1 MFVRMIPERTWAFC
15 FTFYLKKC
23 GYCRVLKKIFPFL
36 KWFPPSGEN
45 LRADLVAGVTIA
57 MILVPQSMAY
67 ASLAGL
73 PVVYGLYASFLPVIV
88 ASMWGASRFLHT
100 GPVAMLSLMSA
111 AAIEPLASRGTD
123 EFIQLSLLLALL
135 VGVLRLA
142 LGLFRM
148 GVLINLA
155 SHPVILGFTNA
166 AALIIGLSLLN
177 SFLGVPMPRS
187 DSFLLDLLQVVQ
199 QVPTLHVPTL
209 LFGLG
214 ALGAL
219 YWLRARFPKL
229 PGVLIVV
236 IAGTLI
242 SAFLGFEK
250 VRLVEPHQ
258 IADANARSQ
267 FETMMAGQARL
278 KQVKDQQKSIGN
290 QLQDFKSGD
299 PQKYVLQAD
308 LLRLKGEESSLK
320 HTLYKKRVLVHEI
333 GLVPELK
340 DGQEVYRLAQQGGPF
355 SPLWR
360 WSGYADDKFK
370 LSGGGAVV
378 SSIPSGLPEFTV
390 PIMDIGII
398 SDLFAVAFIMA
409 MIGFMEATSISRAL
423 AAKTRE
429 KLDPNQ
435 ELIGQGLANIVGSFF
450 QSYVVSGSFS
460 RSAVAARV
468 GAKTGFYAV
477 VSAFGV
483 LLVML
488 FLTEYLYHLPK
499 AVLAAIVMSA
509 VFGLIDYKSMVH
521 AWRVRRNDGIV
532 GLITFITTLVMA
544 PKLADGVLVG
554 VAFTILLFLVGTMK
568 PRSEV
573 LGRRIDGSLAGAA
586 SHDLAPI
593 SENYVVIRFDASL
606 VFINA
611 AHFEQAVLKSLSE
624 FPDARAILIIGQGI
638 NRVDATGE
646 EKLRALTKDLKAAGV
661 TLVLAGLKRQ
671 VREALERADLQEV
684 IGEENIFGNKEAAL
698 DMLENRYPVGQAAKT
713 V

>member
-1 MFVRMIPERTWAFC
+1 
-15 FTFYLKKC
+15 
-23 GYCRVLKKIFPFL
+23 VLEKIFPFL
-36 KWFPPSGEN
+36 RWFPPSREN
-45 LRADLVAGVTIA
+45 LRADVIAGITIA

-111 AAIEPLASRGTD
+111 AAIEPLASRGSD
-123 EFIQLSLLLALL
+123 EFIQLSMLLALL

-187 DSFLLDLLQVVQ
+187 ESFLADLLQVVQ
-199 QVPTLHVPTL
+199 QVPSLHGPTL
-209 LFGLG
+209 MFGLVT
-214 ALGAL
+214 LGAL
-219 YWLRARFPKL
+219 YALRAWLPKL

-236 IAGTLI
+236 IASTLI
-242 SAFLGFEK
+242 SAAIGFEK
-250 VRLVEPHQ
+250 VELVEPQQ
-258 IADANARSQ
+258 IADETVRARFESQ
-267 FETMMAGQARL
+267 MADEFRL
-278 KQVKDQQKSIGN
+278 QKIKTAQKAITDQLAEIDAKDQQSY
-290 QLQDFKSGD
+290 D
-299 PQKYVLQAD
+299 LQAE
-308 LLRLKGEESSLK
+308 LLRLKGEETSLK
-320 HTLYKKRVLVHEI
+320 HSLYKKRVDIHQIALT
-333 GLVPELK
+333 PEPQT
-340 DGQEVYRLAQQGGPF
+340 DGGVLYRVAEQTGPF
-355 SPLWR
+355 TTVWR
-360 WSGYADDKFK
+360 WAGSSEDKFK

-378 SSIPSGLPEFTV
+378 SSIPSGLPAFSV
-390 PIMDIGII
+390 PMLDLGII

-429 KLDPNQ
+429 KLDSNQ

-468 GAKTGFYAV
+468 GAQTGFYAV

-483 LLVML
+483 LLVMM
-488 FLTEYLYHLPK
+488 FLTDYLYHLPK

-521 AWRVRRNDGIV
+521 AWKVRRTDGIV
-532 GLITFITTLVMA
+532 GVVTFITTLIMA

-554 VAFTILLFLVGTMK
+554 VAFTILMFLAGTMK

-573 LGRRIDGSLAGAA
+573 LGRKADGSLGGAA

-593 SENYVVIRFDASL
+593 SENFVVMRFDASL

-624 FPDARAILIIGQGI
+624 FPQAKAILIIGQSI

-646 EKLRALTKDLKAAGV
+646 EKLRALTRDLKAAGI
-661 TLVLAGLKRQ
+661 TLMLAGLKKQ
-671 VREALERADLQEV
+671 VREALERADLQKV
-684 IGEENIFGNKEAAL
+684 IGEENIFGNKETAL
-698 DMLENRYPVGQAAKT
+698 KIIAQRYPQSEAKQ
-713 V
+713 VA

>member
-1 MFVRMIPERTWAFC
+1 
-15 FTFYLKKC
+15 
-23 GYCRVLKKIFPFL
+23 VLVKFFPFL
-36 KWFPPSGEN
+36 RWFPPSSEN
-45 LRADLVAGVTIA
+45 LRADVIAGITIA

-88 ASMWGASRFLHT
+88 ASLWGASRFLHT

-123 EFIQLSLLLALL
+123 EFIQLSMLLALL

-142 LGLFRM
+142 LGLLRM

-187 DSFLLDLLQVVQ
+187 DSFLPDLWQVMQ
-199 QVPTLHVPTL
+199 QVPVVHGPTL

-214 ALGAL
+214 TLVTL
-219 YWLRARFPKL
+219 YLLHARFPRL
-229 PGVLIVV
+229 PGVLVVV
-236 IAGTLI
+236 IAATLI
-242 SAFLGFEK
+242 SASLGFEK
-250 VRLVEPHQ
+250 IQIVEPQQ
-258 IADANARSQ
+258 IADATVRAK
-267 FETMMAGQARL
+267 FEQLMRDEARL
-278 KQVKDQQKSIGN
+278 MQVKTEQKAIGDQLK
-290 QLQDFKSGD
+290 QLDANDEQA
-299 PQKYVLQAD
+299 YELQTA
-308 LLRLKGEESSLK
+308 LLRLKGEETSLK
-320 HTLYKKRVLVHEI
+320 HSLYRKRVDTHRIAL
-333 GLVPELK
+333 LPESQA
-340 DGQEVYRLAQQGGPF
+340 DGQVRYTNAENTGPF
-355 SPLWR
+355 TTVWR
-360 WSGYADDKFK
+360 WSGYTEDKFK

-378 SSIPSGLPEFTV
+378 SSIPSGLPGFSV
-390 PIMDIGII
+390 PTLDLGVI
-398 SDLFAVAFIMA
+398 SDLLAVAFIMA

-435 ELIGQGLANIVGSFF
+435 ELVGQGLANIVGSFF

-477 VSAFGV
+477 VSALGV
-483 LLVML
+483 FLVMM
-488 FLTEYLYHLPK
+488 FLTDYLYHLPK

-521 AWRVRRNDGIV
+521 AWKVRRTDGIV
-532 GLITFITTLVMA
+532 GLVTFVTTLIMA

-554 VAFTILLFLVGTMK
+554 VGFTILLFLAGTMK

-573 LGRRIDGSLAGAA
+573 LGRRADGSLAGAA

-593 SENYVVIRFDASL
+593 SENYVVMRFDASL

-611 AHFEQAVLKSLSE
+611 AHFEEAVLKSLNE
-624 FPDARAILIIGQGI
+624 FPHARAILIIGQGI

-646 EKLRALTKDLKAAGV
+646 EKLRAVTRDLEAAGV
-661 TLVLAGLKRQ
+661 TLMLAGLKKP
-671 VREALERADLQEV
+671 VIEALERAGLEHV
-684 IGEENIFGNKEAAL
+684 IGKENIIGNKQTAL
-698 DMLENRYPVGQAAKT
+698 RVLARRYPAAGFKQ
-713 V
+713 VA

>member
-1 MFVRMIPERTWAFC
+1 
-15 FTFYLKKC
+15 
-23 GYCRVLKKIFPFL
+23 
-36 KWFPPSGEN
+36 
-45 LRADLVAGVTIA
+45 

-111 AAIEPLASRGTD
+111 AAIEPLASRGSD

-177 SFLGVPMPRS
+177 GFLGVPMPRS
-187 DSFLLDLLQVVQ
+187 DSFLADLLQVVQ
-199 QVPTLHVPTL
+199 QVSTVHGPTLI
-209 LFGLG
+209 FGLG
-214 ALGAL
+214 ALALL
-219 YWLRARFPKL
+219 YWLRAKFPKL

-236 IAGTLI
+236 IAGTVI
-242 SAFLGFEK
+242 SASIGFEK
-250 VRLVEPHQ
+250 IKVVNPQQVEDVRVR
-258 IADANARSQ
+258 AK
-267 FETMMAGQARL
+267 FESLMAEDERL
-278 KQVKDQQKSIGN
+278 KQIKEQQKSIGG
-290 QLQDFKSGD
+290 QLQDLKRGD
-299 PQKYVLQAD
+299 QQMYTMQAD

-320 HTLYKKRVLVHEI
+320 HSLYKKQVEIHKI
-333 GLVPELK
+333 GLVSEVQD
-340 DGQEVYRLAQQGGPF
+340 DGEVFYQLAEQMGPF
-355 SPLWR
+355 TTVWR
-360 WSGYADDKFK
+360 WSGYTEDKFK

-378 SSIPSGLPEFTV
+378 GSIPSGLPGFSV
-390 PIMDIGII
+390 PTMDLGVI

-460 RSAVAARV
+460 RSAVAASI
-468 GAKTGFYAV
+468 GAKTGFYAII
-477 VSAFGV
+477 SALGV
-483 LLVML
+483 LLVMM
-488 FLTEYLYHLPK
+488 FLTDYLYHLPK

-532 GLITFITTLVMA
+532 GLITFVTTLVMA

-554 VAFTILLFLVGTMK
+554 VAFTIFLFLAGTMK
-568 PRSEV
+568 PRSDI
-573 LGRRIDGSLAGAA
+573 LGRRADGSLAGAA

-593 SENYVVIRFDASL
+593 SENYVVMRFDGSL

-624 FPDARAILIIGQGI
+624 FPQAQAILIIGQGI
-638 NRVDATGE
+638 NGVDATGE
-646 EKLRALTKDLKAAGV
+646 EKLRALTRDLKAAGV
-661 TLVLAGLKRQ
+661 TLMLAGLKRQ
-671 VREALERADLQEV
+671 VREALERADLQKV
-684 IGEENIFGNKEAAL
+684 IGEENIISNKLTALKVMEA
-698 DMLENRYPVGQAAKT
+698 RYSEGKVRQGA
-713 V
+713 

>member
-1 MFVRMIPERTWAFC
+1 
-15 FTFYLKKC
+15 
-23 GYCRVLKKIFPFL
+23 VLKQVFPFL
-36 KWFPPSGEN
+36 RWFPLGKEN
-45 LRADLVAGVTIA
+45 LRADVIAGITIA

-111 AAIEPLASRGTD
+111 AAIEPLASRGSE
-123 EFIQLSLLLALL
+123 EFIQLSLLLALM

-148 GVLINLA
+148 GVLINLT

-187 DSFLLDLLQVVQ
+187 DSFLADLTHVIQ
-199 QVPTLHVPTL
+199 QVPSLHAPTL
-209 LFGLG
+209 LFGLVTL
-214 ALGAL
+214 AAI
-219 YWLRARFPKL
+219 YWLRARFPRL
-229 PGVLIVV
+229 PGVLLVV
-236 IAGTLI
+236 IVGTIVSAGI
-242 SAFLGFEK
+242 DYEK
-250 VRLVEPHQ
+250 IATVAPQQ
-258 IADANARSQ
+258 IADTAVRAQ
-267 FETMMAGQARL
+267 FEKLMHDEAQLA
-278 KQVKDQQKSIGN
+278 QVKAEQKTIKTE
-290 QLQDFKSGD
+290 LEELKARD
-299 PQKYVLQAD
+299 PRSYDLQAD
-308 LLRLKGEESSLK
+308 LLRLQGEERSLNHSLRRQLISS
-320 HTLYKKRVLVHEI
+320 HGVALVAETDA
-333 GLVPELK
+333 
-340 DGQEVYRLAQQGGPF
+340 DGQVRYEVADHPGLF
-355 SPLWR
+355 STVWR
-360 WSGYADDKFK
+360 WAGYTENNFK

-378 SSIPSGLPEFTV
+378 SAIPSGLPAFSV
-390 PIMDIGII
+390 PYLDPGII
-398 SDLFAVAFIMA
+398 YDLFAVAFIMA

-468 GAKTGFYAV
+468 GARTGFYAI
-477 VSAFGV
+477 VSAMGV

-488 FLTEYLYHLPK
+488 FLTDYLYHLPK
-499 AVLAAIVMSA
+499 SVLAAIVMSA
-509 VFGLIDYKSMVH
+509 VFGLIDIKSMVH
-521 AWRVRRNDGIV
+521 AWKVRRTDGIV
-532 GLITFITTLVMA
+532 GVVTFVTTLAMA

-554 VAFTILLFLVGTMK
+554 VACTILLFLMGTMK

-573 LGRRIDGSLAGAA
+573 MGRRANGSLAGAA

-593 SENYVVIRFDASL
+593 SENFVVMRFDGSL

-611 AHFEQAVLKSLSE
+611 AHFEHAVLKSLSE
-624 FPDARAILIIGQGI
+624 FPKAKAILIIGQGI

-646 EKLRALTKDLKAAGV
+646 EKLRALTRDLQAAGV
-661 TLVLAGLKRQ
+661 TLVLAGLKKQ
-671 VREALERADLQEV
+671 VREALERANLEKV
-684 IGEENIFGNKEAAL
+684 IGEENIIGNKETAL
-698 DMLENRYPVGQAAKT
+698 RILEQRYPENGFKKIA
-713 V
+713 

>member
-1 MFVRMIPERTWAFC
+1 VVDTVFE
-15 FTFYLKKC
+15 
-23 GYCRVLKKIFPFL
+23 KIFPFL

-45 LRADLVAGVTIA
+45 LRADFIAGITIA

-111 AAIEPLASRGTD
+111 AAIEPLASRGSD
-123 EFIQLSLLLALL
+123 EFIQLSLLLALM

-187 DSFLLDLLQVVQ
+187 DSFLSDLLQVVQ
-199 QVPTLHVPTL
+199 QLPSLHLPTLV
-209 LFGLG
+209 FGLV

-219 YWLRARFPKL
+219 YWLRAKLPKL

-236 IAGTLI
+236 VAGTLI
-242 SAFLGFEK
+242 SGVIGYEK
-250 VRLVEPHQ
+250 VHVIEPQ
-258 IADANARSQ
+258 QMTDVDARSK
-267 FETMMAGQARL
+267 FESLMADQQKL
-278 KQVKDQQKSIGN
+278 KQVKTYQKEITDKLDDMEEDDR
-290 QLQDFKSGD
+290 QA
-299 PQKYVLQAD
+299 YILQAE

-320 HTLYKKRVLVHEI
+320 LNLYRKRVEVHQI
-333 GLVPELK
+333 ALVPV
-340 DGQEVYRLAQQGGPF
+340 DGDLVTYKVTDDASPF
-355 SPLWR
+355 TSVWR
-360 WSGYADDKFK
+360 WSGSADGNFR

-378 SSIPSGLPEFTV
+378 SSIPSGLPGFSIPT
-390 PIMDIGII
+390 MNLGII

-429 KLDPNQ
+429 KLNPNQ

-468 GAKTGFYAV
+468 GARTGFYAI
-477 VSAFGV
+477 VSALGV

-488 FLTEYLYHLPK
+488 FLTDYLYHLPK

-509 VFGLIDYKSMVH
+509 VFGLIDFKSMIH
-521 AWRVRRNDGIV
+521 AWKVRCTDGFVGIV
-532 GLITFITTLVMA
+532 TFVTTLIMA

-554 VAFTILLFLVGTMK
+554 VAFTIFLFLAGVMK

-573 LGRRIDGSLAGAA
+573 LGRRANGSLAGAA
-586 SHDLAPI
+586 THDLAPI
-593 SENYVVIRFDASL
+593 SEDYVALRFDASL

-611 AHFEQAVLKSLSE
+611 SHFEQAVLKALSE
-624 FPDARAILIIGQGI
+624 FPDAKAILIIGQGI

-661 TLVLAGLKRQ
+661 TLMLAGLKRQ
-671 VREALERADLQEV
+671 VREAMERARLQDV
-684 IGEENIFGNKEAAL
+684 IGEENIIGNKETAL
-698 DMLENRYPVGQAAKT
+698 KIMEERYSSSADTVSAKA
-713 V
+713 

>member
-1 MFVRMIPERTWAFC
+1 VFEKF
-15 FTFYLKKC
+15 
-23 GYCRVLKKIFPFL
+23 FPFL

-45 LRADLVAGVTIA
+45 LRADFIAGITIA

-111 AAIEPLASRGTD
+111 AAIEPLASRGTE
-123 EFIQLSLLLALL
+123 EFIQLSLLLALM
-135 VGVLRLA
+135 VGVLRLG

-187 DSFLLDLLQVVQ
+187 DSFLSDLLQVVQ
-199 QVPTLHVPTL
+199 QISTVHGPTL
-209 LFGLG
+209 LFGLC

-242 SAFLGFEK
+242 SGVFGFEK
-250 VRLVEPHQ
+250 IQVVEPQQ
-258 IADANARSQ
+258 IADTTVRSQ
-267 FETMMAGQARL
+267 FELMMAEQARL
-278 KQVKDQQKSIGN
+278 KQVKTEQKNIAN
-290 QLQDFKSGD
+290 QLQEIEQNDS
-299 PQKYVLQAD
+299 QAYVMQAE

-320 HTLYKKRVLVHEI
+320 LFLYKKRVDIHQI
-333 GLVPELK
+333 ALVPEVQAE
-340 DGQEVYRLAQQGGPF
+340 GQVLYQLADKTGPF
-355 SPLWR
+355 STVWR
-360 WSGYADDKFK
+360 WSGSTDTGFR

-378 SSIPSGLPEFTV
+378 SSIPSGLPGFSV
-390 PIMDIGII
+390 PEMDLGII

-429 KLDPNQ
+429 KLNPNQ

-468 GAKTGFYAV
+468 GAKTSFYAI
-477 VSAFGV
+477 VSALGV

-488 FLTEYLYHLPK
+488 FLTDYLYHLPK

-509 VFGLIDYKSMVH
+509 VFGLIDFKSMVH
-521 AWRVRRNDGIV
+521 AWKVRCTDGFV
-532 GLITFITTLVMA
+532 GIMTFVTTLIMA

-554 VAFTILLFLVGTMK
+554 VAFTIFLFLAGVMK

-573 LGRRIDGSLAGAA
+573 LGRRANGSLAGAA
-586 SHDLAPI
+586 THDLAPI
-593 SENYVVIRFDASL
+593 SENYVALRFDGSL
-606 VFINA
+606 IFINA

-624 FPDARAILIIGQGI
+624 FPNAKAILIIGQGI

-661 TLVLAGLKRQ
+661 TLMLAGLKRQ
-671 VREALERADLQEV
+671 VREAMERARLQDV
-684 IGEENIFGNKEAAL
+684 IGEENIIGNKETAL
-698 DMLENRYPVGQAAKT
+698 KIMEERYSHA
-713 V
+713 